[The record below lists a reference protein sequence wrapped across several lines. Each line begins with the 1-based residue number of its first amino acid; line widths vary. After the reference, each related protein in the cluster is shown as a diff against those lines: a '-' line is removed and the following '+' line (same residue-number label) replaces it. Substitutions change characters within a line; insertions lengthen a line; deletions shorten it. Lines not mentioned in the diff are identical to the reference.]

1 MATAVY
7 SNPSDLAIVQ
17 GVFHAHKYNDNGTT
31 RLVGTI
37 ITQFLTNPS
46 LEANWDRMH
55 AAIQHFMNTETVQNS
70 HVGLRVMVTLADGQ
84 VAYDS
89 KKTNTWA
96 NFQNKSINENHNSR
110 LAIMSALLGNLGM
123 GYEVKYSTTDGYN
136 EAYHAQRMGPSSHN
150 GLGCI
155 RVSIRSV

>member
-17 GVFHAHKYNDNGTT
+17 GLLHAHQYNDNGTT

-46 LEANWDRMH
+46 LQENWNRMH
-55 AAIQHFMNTETVQNS
+55 LAIQHFMNTNTVRNS
-70 HVGLRVMVTLADGQ
+70 HVGLRVMVTTADGH
-84 VAYDS
+84 VAYDTS
-89 KKTNTWA
+89 KTNTFA
-96 NFQNKSINENHNSR
+96 SFQAKSINENHNSR
-110 LAIMSALLGNLGM
+110 LAIMSALLANLGM
-123 GYEVKYSTTDGYN
+123 GYEVKYSATDGYN

-150 GLGCI
+150 ALGCI
-155 RVSIRSV
+155 RVSLRSV